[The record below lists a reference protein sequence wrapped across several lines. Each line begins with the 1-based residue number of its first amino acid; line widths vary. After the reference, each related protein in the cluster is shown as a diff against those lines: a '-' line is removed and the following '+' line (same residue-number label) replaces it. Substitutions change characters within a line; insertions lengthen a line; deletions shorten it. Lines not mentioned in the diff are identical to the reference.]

1 MRDNHIAAALRAA
14 GYEVARME
22 CLSRHVEQIMTNGTC
37 DQGKPC
43 LCAQQA
49 AAAVAAFLRAL
60 PANTGLM
67 LPISPA
73 HMRGVSTQALH
84 ALAAAVE
91 QEARRDE

>member
-1 MRDNHIAAALRAA
+1 MPDNHIAAALRAA

-49 AAAVAAFLRAL
+49 AAAVAAFNQRMASEAL
-60 PANTGLM
+60 N
-67 LPISPA
+67 
-73 HMRGVSTQALH
+73 RGKPETAQIFAMT
-84 ALAAAVE
+84 AAAVE
-91 QEARRDE
+91 QETRNDR